1 MNGTT
6 RLAGIPVQI
15 KVPAESMADV
25 ITHSFWTWGTT
36 EMFGIIIVN
45 LDAGSFLRMT
55 PKKALEK
62 TDKDKKG
69 KIF

>member
-1 MNGTT
+1 MEKE
-6 RLAGIPVQI
+6 AGQI
-15 KVPAESMADV
+15 QVPAESMADV
-25 ITHSFWTWGTT
+25 RTHGFWTWGTT